1 MTYPAGV
8 QLSTLTFNS
17 PTTYLGNPVTR
28 TEITVQV
35 SAGVVWAAT
44 GETIKDITSAVALG
58 PGMPGAVTFPAVDQ
72 SGFTNQSGTTITM
85 WSYSVTRK
93 MFFGSSSVVVQ
104 KNWQPLTGQVTT
116 DFDTLP
122 AGATVTPPPTF
133 PVTSVAG
140 KSGTVA
146 ASDLATAIAPFLPTP
161 AMPGKLDAS
170 QVGAASGVAPLDP
183 FSKVPDANLPT
194 ASNAAAVAGKVAKGE
209 TVIRLSDYNPAADG
223 VTDDSTIIMNAANAA
238 VAAGLPLIF
247 NGSKRYCVNAGV
259 TFPANLRV
267 QTFGCTF
274 VKTVN
279 NSTYVLVTG
288 DSFHADTLKLEIAG
302 GASNDAGILVGGNDT
317 IIDRIKVTTLTADQ
331 PGANP
336 LFVGNTVT
344 TRTNIRIN
352 AISITGFRSP
362 MRVMNVSE
370 SRFAN
375 ATISNFMTGVYVINT
390 TDTTF
395 DKFKV
400 TGTSPSST
408 GTPGQNGMLMEA
420 QNNDNGCIN
429 VRFRDWLVDGS
440 PEHAYRI
447 GGAFTVADIT
457 FEDCI
462 SRNPGNAPGN
472 VATGGASFK
481 VLGTTGHLHYN
492 IRYIN
497 CTAEDGTVTASGIN
511 NHAGYHLGFVNGLTL
526 INPTLRAK
534 NKTYSAQVGMLIF
547 ACTNVDIVEPNIK
560 DAYRQT
566 LYMFKDSTE
575 PSPPIGLSNIRINGG
590 LMDGGST
597 GVVVNLD
604 TQSAVMKDVFIDNL
618 VVSRGGQA
626 FRNESATTVGSD
638 VGSYSNVNVKLR
650 YINAPTG
657 STTPPNNSPN
667 NSVLFDYTGPIYG
680 TGTIPS
686 ADGGTYL
693 DATGKRFIRKAGAW
707 VQQ

>member
-72 SGFTNQSGTTITM
+72 SGFTDQSGTTITM

-122 AGATVTPPPTF
+122 AGATVTPPPAF

-146 ASDLATAIAPFLPTP
+146 ASDLATAIAPLLPTP
-161 AMPGKLDAS
+161 DMPGKLDAS
-170 QVGAASGVAPLDP
+170 KVGAPSGVAPLDP
-183 FSKVPDANLPT
+183 FSKVPDANLPA

-209 TVIRLSDYNPAADG
+209 VAVRLSDYGPAADG
-223 VTDDSTIIMNAANAA
+223 TTDDSAKILQAANDA

-247 NGSKRYCVNAGV
+247 NGTKRYCVNSGV

-279 NSTYVLVTG
+279 NTLYTLVTG

-302 GASNDAGILVGGNDT
+302 GAGNDAGIFVGGNDT

-331 PGANP
+331 AGANP
-336 LFVGNTVT
+336 LFVGNVSTVKS
-344 TRTNIRIN
+344 NIRIN

-362 MRVMNVSE
+362 MRTMNVTE

-375 ATISNFMTGVYVINT
+375 ATISNFQTGVYVINT

-395 DKFKV
+395 EKFKV
-400 TGTSPSST
+400 TGTSASSN

-447 GGAFTVADIT
+447 GGGFTVADIT

-472 VATGGASFK
+472 VATGGAAFK

-492 IRYIN
+492 IRYVN
-497 CTAEDGTVTASGIN
+497 CTAEDGNVSASGIN
-511 NHAGYHLGFVNGLTL
+511 NHAQYHFGFVSGLTA

-534 NKTYSAQVGMLIF
+534 NKTYSGQIGMLIF
-547 ACTNVDIVEPNIK
+547 ASTNVDIVEPSLK
-560 DAYRQT
+560 DTFRQVLLLT
-566 LYMFKDSTE
+566 NDPAE
-575 PSPPIGLSNIRINGG
+575 PSPPIGVTNTRINGG
-590 LMDGGST
+590 LMDAGST
-597 GVVVNLD
+597 GIVLNLAPN
-604 TQSAVMKDVFIDNL
+604 QAPMKDIFIDNL
-618 VVSRGGQA
+618 VVSRGGLA
-626 FRNESATTVGSD
+626 LRAENVTTVGSD
-638 VGSYSNVNVKLR
+638 TGSYTNVNIRIK

-657 STTPPNNSPN
+657 STTPPITGGNLTVN
-667 NSVLFDYTGPIYG
+667 DYTGPIYG
-680 TGTIPS
+680 TGAIPS
-686 ADGGTYL
+686 KDGGYYL
-693 DATGKRFIRKAGAW
+693 NTTDGKRYITKAGAW